1 MCLAVAAILSLT
13 AAWFFIKWNFVNAV
27 ASNLDSKRPESILVA
42 AWLTEI
48 SPSDPQTHFTAATIF
63 EKTFETDDLTRS
75 LNEYE
80 TAVALSPH
88 NYLMWLNLGKARSLS
103 GDTDGAEAAYARS
116 LALAPN
122 YSNIQWVYGNL
133 LLRQGK
139 RDEGF
144 ALLAKSDVLNRDY
157 SRTAVATALQLF
169 DGDIVQVRRAL
180 GDSDVTNG
188 TLATALAAQKRY
200 DEAFEEWSRL
210 SAESKTDNL
219 GELGHTL
226 MGQLAEAKRFRLA
239 AHVAADLQTN
249 EAEKPVPGRVVN
261 GGFET
266 AVKVREAGLF
276 EWKIDEGPEPQISL
290 TEVQKHS
297 GNSSLWM
304 AFDSFK
310 TSGFRA
316 VSQIVAVEPG
326 ADYEFEVFYRSDIK
340 TTSVLKWEIANAAT
354 GQAIASTESMIA
366 VPDWTSFKVRF
377 KVPTDSDGIV
387 IRLIREGCV
396 GSTCRTTGK
405 ISFDDIS
412 IRRL

>member
-1 MCLAVAAILSLT
+1 
-13 AAWFFIKWNFVNAV
+13 
-27 ASNLDSKRPESILVA
+27 
-42 AWLTEI
+42 
-48 SPSDPQTHFTAATIF
+48 
-63 EKTFETDDLTRS
+63 